1 MREQVI
7 EFLVCNTSYTNEEL
21 NSKSDKELDDIMG
34 RYFSVEY

>member
-1 MREQVI
+1 MREEVI
-7 EFLVCNTSYTNEEL
+7 EFLVGETSYTYEEL